1 MKKIDSWFVGVF
13 IGSIPPLIG
22 FLAGWW
28 GTFRFVS
35 ERQVILAAIA
45 GVLVGLAVDGF
56 FLKKWM
62 EKAWTSRMEL
72 WILLFVF
79 YSICVFGFFMGV
91 PVFNMFLAIP
101 AGFFMARRIAHSEAL
116 KIENRLVIRQTQVL
130 TTLVLAAICTAS
142 AFFAWRD
149 PSTAANLE
157 GMFQLQFEMTRS
169 MIAGLIVFGGLGL
182 LLINWWLTGKV
193 IDVASKWTSK
203 AQDSEGAKI
212 TSA

>member
-1 MKKIDSWFVGVF
+1 MKKIENWFVGVL
-13 IGSIPPLIG
+13 IGILPPLIG

-28 GTFRFVS
+28 GTFRYVS
-35 ERQVILAAIA
+35 ERQVFWAAIA
-45 GVLVGLAVDGF
+45 GVVIGLVVDGF

-62 EKAWTSRMEL
+62 EKAWTYRIEL

-101 AGFFMARRIAHSEAL
+101 AGFFMARRIDHSEAL
-116 KIENRLVIRQTQVL
+116 KTENRLVVRQTQVL
-130 TTLVLAAICTAS
+130 TTLVLAAICATS

-149 PSTAANLE
+149 PTTGANLE
-157 GMFQLQFEMTRS
+157 GMFRLQVEVTRS
-169 MIAGLIVFGGLGL
+169 MISGLIIIGGLGL
-182 LLINWWLTGKV
+182 LLINWWLTGKA
-193 IDVASKWTSK
+193 IDATRKWASKDQESG
-203 AQDSEGAKI
+203 GAKI

>member
-1 MKKIDSWFVGVF
+1 MEKLEKWFVGTLVG
-13 IGSIPPLIG
+13 IIPPLIG

-28 GTFRFVS
+28 GTFRYVS
-35 ERQVILAAIA
+35 ERQVFLAAIT
-45 GVLVGLAVDGF
+45 GLVMGLMVDGF

-72 WILLFVF
+72 WILLFIF

-101 AGFFMARRIAHSEAL
+101 AGFYMARRLTRSETL
-116 KIENRLVIRQTQVL
+116 IKENKLIVRKTQLL
-130 TTLVLAAICTAS
+130 TTIVLAGICVAS

-149 PSTAANLE
+149 PTTAANLE
-157 GMFQLQFEMTRS
+157 GMFRLQFEVTRP
-169 MIAGLIVFGGLGL
+169 MIAGLIIFGGLGL
-182 LLINWWLTGKV
+182 LLMNWWLTGKT
-193 IDVASKWTSK
+193 IDVTRKWANK
-203 AQDSEGAKI
+203 DQDSGGVKI